1 MNTKELK
8 SIIKPLIKECIKE
21 VLLEEGLAKL
31 ISESKQPPAIEKVKP
46 STQVNEQ
53 RKRMLDEIGKSG
65 YVNNKFDP
73 FSGTKPLTESQASN
87 TGPNTGPLKDID
99 PSDPGVDISKLM
111 NGNKKIWNALMGGK
125 AK

>member
-1 MNTKELK
+1 MNTKEMK
-8 SIIKPLIKECIKE
+8 AMIKPLIKECIKE

-31 ISESKQPPAIEKVKP
+31 ISESKQTTVVEKAKPA
-46 STQVNEQ
+46 TQVNEQ

-65 YVNNKFDP
+65 YVNSKFDP
-73 FSGTKPLTESQASN
+73 FSGTKPLTEAQASN
-87 TGPNTGPLKDID
+87 SGPSTGPLKDID
-99 PSDPGVDISKLM
+99 PSDPGIDISKLM